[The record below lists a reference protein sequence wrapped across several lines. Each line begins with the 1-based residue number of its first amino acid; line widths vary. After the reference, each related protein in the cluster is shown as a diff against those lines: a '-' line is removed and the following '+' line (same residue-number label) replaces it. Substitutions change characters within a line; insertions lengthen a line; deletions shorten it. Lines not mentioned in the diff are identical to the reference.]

1 MVRLKT
7 LCAGLG
13 VALTIAGCGASSK
26 KPATRTATGPRTGST
41 ATTSATSAASATSA
55 TGSTSTAA
63 ALSDD
68 QAAEQLAHSAAT
80 AAMTYGTNSNGNYSG
95 MTAASLHSLASGIQV
110 GPGTGNAY
118 VSSSGGVTI
127 LDSGA
132 GFTVT
137 ATSAT
142 GDTFSIGES
151 ATGTPTQSCT
161 GTASTA
167 CQSGSW

>member
-1 MVRLKT
+1 
-7 LCAGLG
+7 
-13 VALTIAGCGASSK
+13 
-26 KPATRTATGPRTGST
+26 
-41 ATTSATSAASATSA
+41 
-55 TGSTSTAA
+55 
-63 ALSDD
+63 
-68 QAAEQLAHSAAT
+68 
-80 AAMTYGTNSNGNYSG
+80 MTYGTNSNGNYSG

-110 GPGTGNAY
+110 GPGAGNAY